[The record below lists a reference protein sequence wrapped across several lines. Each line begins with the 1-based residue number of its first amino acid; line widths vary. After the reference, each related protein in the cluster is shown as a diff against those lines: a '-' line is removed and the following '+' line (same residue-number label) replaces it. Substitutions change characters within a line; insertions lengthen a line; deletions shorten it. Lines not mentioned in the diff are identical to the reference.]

1 MKEFN
6 EIIEKIGGN
15 EDFFFVQI
23 GSNDGV
29 RSDPLYKFICKY
41 NWSGILVEPV
51 PYLYERLI
59 KNHESRD
66 NLIFKNV
73 AISKDG
79 GSMKFY
85 YIKEN
90 QNDQSDWKCG
100 NGLGSFLKDVVTFHR
115 NKIFDFDKNFSEM
128 DIQTIT
134 FDSLV
139 EGVNNIDLL
148 AIDAEGY
155 DYEIIKSIDFDKHQP
170 SLILFEHK
178 HLYQESRFKRNLSDK
193 LREVYKY
200 LNDRGYVCIKGKGE
214 TLAIHD
220 NLNSDNL
227 KQEI

>member
-1 MKEFN
+1 MKTLN
-6 EIIEKIGGN
+6 EIIEKIGQKK
-15 EDFFFVQI
+15 DFFFVQI

-29 RSDPLYKFICKY
+29 RDDPLYKFICKY
-41 NWSGILVEPV
+41 NWSGIMVEPV

-59 KNHESRD
+59 KNHEGRN
-66 NLIFKNV
+66 NLIFRNV

-90 QNDQSDWKCG
+90 QHDQTNWRCG
-100 NGLGSFLKDVVTFHR
+100 NGLGSFIKDVVTSHK
-115 NKIFDFDKNFSEM
+115 NQVFDFDKNFSEI

-155 DYEIIKSIDFDKHQP
+155 DYELIKSIDFDKHQP
-170 SLILFEHK
+170 SLIFFEHK
-178 HLYQESRFKRNLSDK
+178 HLGKRKD
-193 LREVYKY
+193 VYTY
-200 LNDRGYVCIKGKGE
+200 LNDRGYECIKGKGPSKSD
-214 TLAIHD
+214 TLAIH
-220 NLNSDNL
+220 NSC
-227 KQEI
+227 KF